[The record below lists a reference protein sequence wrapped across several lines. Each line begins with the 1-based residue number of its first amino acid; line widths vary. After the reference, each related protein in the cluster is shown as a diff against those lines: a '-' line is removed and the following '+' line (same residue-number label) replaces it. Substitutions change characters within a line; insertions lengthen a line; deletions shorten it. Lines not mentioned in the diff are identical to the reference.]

1 MKSHVSAVF
10 MPFAFAL
17 VFSVVA
23 AEGEGWDNI
32 DPARKEREPAKLYWE
47 APLAKG
53 ATATPARLPFS
64 RIWASAWA
72 TCSAPSCSPMIRA
85 TSPSAVA

>member
-1 MKSHVSAVF
+1 MKSHVPAVF

-53 ATATPARLPFS
+53 TAAFEVEKCGGAEGEVSFAFVGDGEAKVMMP
-64 RIWASAWA
+64 
-72 TCSAPSCSPMIRA
+72 
-85 TSPSAVA
+85 